1 MARKSGAP
9 PCANPAKT
17 ARSTGVASLVS
28 DPDRPVRRSGRLAA
42 SRLCGGVSMLRY
54 WLVTD
59 AVAVPPE
66 ILSPDGATADEPMTR
81 ERQAEPAVRGTV
93 PA

>member
-1 MARKSGAP
+1 
-9 PCANPAKT
+9 
-17 ARSTGVASLVS
+17 
-28 DPDRPVRRSGRLAA
+28 
-42 SRLCGGVSMLRY
+42 MLRY

-66 ILSPDGATADEPMTR
+66 TLSPDRATTDEPMTR
-81 ERQAEPAVRGTV
+81 ERQAEPVVRGTV

>member
-1 MARKSGAP
+1 
-9 PCANPAKT
+9 
-17 ARSTGVASLVS
+17 
-28 DPDRPVRRSGRLAA
+28 
-42 SRLCGGVSMLRY
+42 MLRY

-66 ILSPDGATADEPMTR
+66 THLPDRDTADEPMTR